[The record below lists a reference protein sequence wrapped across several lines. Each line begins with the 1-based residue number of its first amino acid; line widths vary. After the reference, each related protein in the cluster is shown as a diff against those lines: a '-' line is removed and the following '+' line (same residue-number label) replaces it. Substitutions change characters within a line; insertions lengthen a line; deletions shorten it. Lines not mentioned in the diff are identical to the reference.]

1 MLKKKK
7 RRKLRLFVIFIF
19 LLIFGLS
26 VLSGLWSLEAIGSD
40 RCCVSST
47 CVKTPRLVSG
57 RIGSNTWLIWPCD
70 RDRPYLHQS
79 MNWLEIMIAG
89 HVGKWK
95 FTLNI
100 VLFPGLCIECLYC
113 PSVRKFLRSTVFPT
127 EQVNKAQ
134 VVYTYV
140 MSSWIAPL
148 RDFSEV
154 LLAVQ

>member
-57 RIGSNTWLIWPCD
+57 RIGSQTLD
-70 RDRPYLHQS
+70 SSD
-79 MNWLEIMIAG
+79 
-89 HVGKWK
+89 HV
-95 FTLNI
+95 
-100 VLFPGLCIECLYC
+100 
-113 PSVRKFLRSTVFPT
+113 T
-127 EQVNKAQ
+127 ETGPM
-134 VVYTYV
+134 YTKV
-140 MSSWIAPL
+140 
-148 RDFSEV
+148 
-154 LLAVQ
+154 